1 MKANLY
7 LMSYA
12 REIKDDILYYKLRF
26 FDTFNGL
33 VFIAYIHPK
42 GLIEYI
48 KDIVNGDEKTIEAL
62 KKEVL

>member
-1 MKANLY
+1 MKTNLY
-7 LMSYA
+7 LMSYT

-26 FDTFNGL
+26 FDTINGL
-33 VFIAYIHPK
+33 VFITYIHPK

-48 KDIVNGDEKTIEAL
+48 KDINNGDKKAIEAL

>member
-1 MKANLY
+1 MKVNLY
-7 LMSYA
+7 LTSYT

-33 VFIAYIHPK
+33 LFITYIHPK
-42 GLIEYI
+42 EVIEYI
-48 KDIVNGDEKTIEAL
+48 KDITNGKPEMLEAL